1 MIIILNQ
8 LFNNIYWKI
17 LVVLILTL
25 LITFVNDIDVLK
37 DGFIVYIILAV
48 LMLLIYTKEDMGFCV
63 LVAALF
69 ILSYNNVVHKT
80 ISDNNNNQKI
90 EYHTS

>member
-1 MIIILNQ
+1 MINQ

-17 LVVLILTL
+17 LVVLILSL

-63 LVAALF
+63 LVASLF
-69 ILSYNNVVHKT
+69 ILSYNNVIHKP
-80 ISDNNNNQKI
+80 IPRAKI
-90 EYHTS
+90 EYQTS

>member
-1 MIIILNQ
+1 MINQ

-17 LVVLILTL
+17 LVVLILAL

-63 LVAALF
+63 LVASLF
-69 ILSYNNVVHKT
+69 ILSYNNVIHKP
-80 ISDNNNNQKI
+80 IPRAKI
-90 EYHTS
+90 EYQTS

>member
-1 MIIILNQ
+1 MINQ

-17 LVVLILTL
+17 LVVLILAL

-63 LVAALF
+63 LVASLF

-80 ISDNNNNQKI
+80 IPRAKI
-90 EYHTS
+90 EYQTS